1 MAAFLGGVS
10 AFVWGLVWVRYRNSI
25 CEARGMPAVHFGVFG
40 CGKGRLLF
48 QTAFVSAIGFAGVI
62 VFVYSS
68 VSGGASLM
76 RT

>member
-1 MAAFLGGVS
+1 
-10 AFVWGLVWVRYRNSI
+10 
-25 CEARGMPAVHFGVFG
+25 MPAVHFGVFG

-48 QTAFVSAIGFAGVI
+48 QTAFVLAIGFIGIIA
-62 VFVYSS
+62 FDYSS

>member
-1 MAAFLGGVS
+1 
-10 AFVWGLVWVRYRNSI
+10 
-25 CEARGMPAVHFGVFG
+25 MPAVRLGVFG

-48 QTAFVSAIGFAGVI
+48 QTAFVYAIGFVSVI
-62 VFVYSS
+62 AFGYSF

>member
-1 MAAFLGGVS
+1 
-10 AFVWGLVWVRYRNSI
+10 
-25 CEARGMPAVHFGVFG
+25 MPAVRFGVFG

-48 QTAFVSAIGFAGVI
+48 QTAFVYAIGFVSVI
-62 VFVYSS
+62 AFGYSS

>member
-1 MAAFLGGVS
+1 
-10 AFVWGLVWVRYRNSI
+10 
-25 CEARGMPAVHFGVFG
+25 MPAVHFGVFG